1 MALWSYLSE
10 FCDDVGLLNNGAS
23 VKITLCS
30 CMRHGVCLGVVVCT
44 GEYGVCSLEDENL
57 LCSCEM

>member
-44 GEYGVCSLEDENL
+44 GEYGVCSFRGWKFFMFL
-57 LCSCEM
+57 